1 MSLKKSIGGKIAKV
15 SGERF
20 ERLISS
26 VAAHERIACVQ
37 IPAGSRTVR
46 GPGGQLVNI
55 GQRSP
60 FDFILAYQGLAAF
73 FDTKSTE
80 ACTFGASMI
89 KNHQL
94 YALQKLEDQ
103 GMVAGYLILFDR
115 QNAGFVR
122 WVPAHV
128 LASKRKGESV
138 SVKDGWGLGT
148 QFSLSLRP
156 IFKL

>member
-26 VAAHERIACVQ
+26 VAAHERMACIQ

-46 GPGGQLVNI
+46 SPRGQLVNI
-55 GQRSP
+55 GIRSP
-60 FDFILAYQGLAAF
+60 FDFIVAWQGACAF

-80 ACTFGASMI
+80 SLTFAASLI

-103 GMVAGYLILFDR
+103 GMMAGYLILFDR
-115 QNAGFVR
+115 QSAGFVR

-128 LASKRKGESV
+128 LASKKRGESV
-138 SVKDGWGLGT
+138 SIKDGWGLGT
-148 QFSLSLRP
+148 QFSLSLKP